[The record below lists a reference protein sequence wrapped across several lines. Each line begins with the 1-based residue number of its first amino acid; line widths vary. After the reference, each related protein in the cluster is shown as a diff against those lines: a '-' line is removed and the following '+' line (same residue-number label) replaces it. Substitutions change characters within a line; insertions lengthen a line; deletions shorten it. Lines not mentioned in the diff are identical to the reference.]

1 MRLLADARSRK
12 EINPKKG
19 HTTMNLIPL
28 ARELTLSAIDLTRAC
43 AAHELYVPWCAQHAQ
58 TSAAIAQH
66 LAAAAIELEAQLH
79 SGPGL
84 SADPFVAR
92 ETLADFLMASAPL
105 SPNELTNAIQ
115 QAIADA
121 QSEQISLFPSA
132 PTVATESYFG
142 CLAQSDAL
150 NGGYEGHR

>member
-1 MRLLADARSRK
+1 
-12 EINPKKG
+12 
-19 HTTMNLIPL
+19 MNLTPL

-58 TSAAIAQH
+58 TSAAIAQY
-66 LAAAAIELEAQLH
+66 LAAAAIELEEQLH

-105 SPNELTNAIQ
+105 SPNDLTNAVQ

-121 QSEQISLFPSA
+121 ESEQISLFPSA
-132 PTVATESYFG
+132 PTVAIEPYFG
-142 CLAQSDAL
+142 CLAPIDAL
-150 NGGYEGHR
+150 NTGYEGHR